1 MSVKSDPSKW
11 KDPRHRRG
19 WEGEVIARGFLTK
32 RGWRILAHRFRMGR
46 LEIDLIARR
55 GCIVAFIEV
64 KTRFSDAFGSPLEAV
79 TATKQREI
87 ARVASAWIDRH
98 GRAEDAYRMDVIGV
112 TMGHGRAPKIEH
124 VPDAFRPGWR

>member
-1 MSVKSDPSKW
+1 MPVKSDPSKW

-19 WEGEVIARGFLTK
+19 WEGEVIARGFLIK

-46 LEIDLIARR
+46 LEIDLVARR
-55 GCIVAFIEV
+55 GSLVAFIEV

-79 TATKQREI
+79 TANKQREI

-98 GRAEDAYRMDVIGV
+98 GKAGDAYRMDVVGV
-112 TMGHGRAPKIEH
+112 TMGRSRPPKIEH
-124 VPDAFRPGWR
+124 VANAFRPGWR